1 MKRAFLI
8 IAVLML
14 LPVNKNIFAFG
25 TSNPDNYAASLD
37 SMMNL
42 WHSRPSVGELVVDTI
57 IESAENLVE
66 ELPDSVYIARLA
78 AINTPIQLTFNS
90 QVKSYIKLYTQ
101 RRREQVEQMLGL
113 SQYYFPIFEA
123 ELDAANLPHELKYL
137 PVIES
142 ALNPRALSKA
152 GASGIW
158 QFMYYTGKRYGLE
171 VNSYIDERRDP
182 VKASKAAVA
191 FLSDLYEIYG
201 DWKLVIAAY
210 NCGPGNVNKAIRR
223 TGGKT
228 DFWEIY
234 YRLPRETRGYV
245 PAYIAAVYTFN
256 YSREHGLYPKAPQLP
271 VATDTVMVYQPLHF
285 KQISEITSIPLEVIR
300 DLNPQY
306 RLDVIPA
313 KDKMYPLRLAFDH
326 ATLFASLEDTIY
338 NHRRLELFPDNK
350 LVAAPVEA
358 SSLPVVA
365 PAGTEAIYYTVK
377 SGDVVGLIA
386 DWFDVRTSDLQY
398 WNNIKRNMIRV
409 GQKLVI
415 YVPKAKADHYRAVA
429 QRHGSSAASVKPATT
444 ASAQST
450 STLASSASASGEYVY
465 YTVRSGDNIW
475 AIAKKYQGV
484 SPQDILNLNNIS
496 DATKIKPGQKLK
508 IKPL

>member
-1 MKRAFLI
+1 M
-8 IAVLML
+8 
-14 LPVNKNIFAFG
+14 
-25 TSNPDNYAASLD
+25 
-37 SMMNL
+37 
-42 WHSRPSVGELVVDTI
+42 
-57 IESAENLVE
+57 
-66 ELPDSVYIARLA
+66 
-78 AINTPIQLTFNS
+78 
-90 QVKSYIKLYTQ
+90 SY
-101 RRREQVEQMLGL
+101 
-113 SQYYFPIFEA
+113 S
-123 ELDAANLPHELKYL
+123 
-137 PVIES
+137 
-142 ALNPRALSKA
+142 
-152 GASGIW
+152 
-158 QFMYYTGKRYGLE
+158 
-171 VNSYIDERRDP
+171 
-182 VKASKAAVA
+182 
-191 FLSDLYEIYG
+191 
-201 DWKLVIAAY
+201 
-210 NCGPGNVNKAIRR
+210 
-223 TGGKT
+223 
-228 DFWEIY
+228 
-234 YRLPRETRGYV
+234 
-245 PAYIAAVYTFN
+245 
-256 YSREHGLYPKAPQLP
+256 
-271 VATDTVMVYQPLHF
+271 
-285 KQISEITSIPLEVIR
+285 
-300 DLNPQY
+300 
-306 RLDVIPA
+306 
-313 KDKMYPLRLAFDH
+313 
-326 ATLFASLEDTIY
+326 
-338 NHRRLELFPDNK
+338 DNK